1 MKVCLGVEDIEV
13 PRTLRDALRADAR
26 ALLRSCALDEV
37 ELSLVLCSD
46 AHIAALNGQ
55 WRDKPDPTDVLSFP
69 QDDPV
74 VLGDLV
80 LSIPTAQRQAEE
92 RGYALRDELRVL
104 LVHGLLHL
112 LGYDHELG
120 GEDLQEMADAEARL
134 LGRLGWAGQ
143 GLIAAAVGEGLGAGA
158 DATTG

>member
-1 MKVCLGVEDIEV
+1 MKVSLLVEDLV
-13 PRTLRDALRADAR
+13 LPAAQRQALRADAR
-26 ALLRSCALDEV
+26 ALLRSCDLADA

-46 AHIAALNGQ
+46 AHIAALNAQ
-55 WRDKPDPTDVLSFP
+55 WRGKEGPTDVLSFP
-69 QDDPV
+69 QDDEV

-80 LSIPTAQRQAEE
+80 LSVPTAQRQAEE
-92 RGYALRDELRVL
+92 RGYTLQDELRVL

-120 GEDLQEMADAEARL
+120 PAEHQEMAEAEARV

-143 GLIAAAVGEGLGAGA
+143 GLIAAAG
-158 DATTG
+158 